1 MKAKK
6 LICVLLLATMLLG
19 ALASCKNDG
28 AGTTNTDEV
37 ISDTGVGTPT
47 ENTFDVPESL
57 DYDGYEFL
65 VLLTGNYRNNDFEV
79 EDASADVVEE
89 AKYKKNMFTE
99 DYLDII
105 IASEDVMYFGS
116 TGGSGPGYQK
126 FNESFSAGTYDYD
139 MGMIGAY
146 DCATLAY
153 SNLLFDLNKLPVLE
167 LENSWWDQNARQDL
181 SVMGRLFF
189 TSGDISLTYKMIT
202 NCILFN
208 KEMIRENSN
217 LANPYE
223 LVEND
228 NWTYDTFGR
237 EIKKVSV
244 DENGNG
250 TYDSE
255 DTFGL
260 LSWNDPV
267 LSMITASGEKIIS
280 ANNDGELEFT
290 LYTERADQ
298 ALRKYCEIL
307 FDSQH
312 AFNYQYG
319 TTSDKWDPT
328 RYAMFD
334 EGRAL
339 YYLTCF
345 CTIEDHRNMET
356 DFGVLPF
363 PKYDENQDRYYHTDT
378 PFHTQYVCTPI
389 LVEEEERTGA
399 ILETLAYYSKEYMTP
414 AYYQKT
420 LVGTYFRDDESAAML
435 DLIFSTYC
443 YDLGVYYNVQ
453 SINNRLVAMLDSRQ
467 YTFAS
472 ICAGI
477 NRVAKEQIK
486 DINEKFSSFE

>member
-19 ALASCKNDG
+19 ALASCNNN
-28 AGTTNTDEV
+28 TTSP
-37 ISDTGVGTPT
+37 SDTTSDIGDQITG
-47 ENTFDVPESL
+47 EIGGDNFAVPESL

-65 VLLTGNYRNNDFEV
+65 ALLTGNYRNNDFEI

-105 IASEDVMYFGS
+105 INYEDVMYFGS

-126 FNESFSAGTYDYD
+126 FNESFSAGSYDYD
-139 MGMIGAY
+139 IGMIGAY

-153 SNLLFDLNKLPVLE
+153 SNLLFDLNELPNLN

-181 SVMGRLFF
+181 SVQGRLFF
-189 TSGDISLTYKMIT
+189 TSGDIGLTYKMVT

-208 KEMIRENSN
+208 KEMIRENPS
-217 LANPYE
+217 LKNPYE

-228 NWTYDTFGR
+228 NWTYDTFGQ

-260 LSWNDPV
+260 LAWNDPV
-267 LSMITASGEKIIS
+267 LSMITASGEKVIS

-319 TTSDKWDPT
+319 TSSAQWDPT

-345 CTIEDHRNMET
+345 CTIEDHRNMKT

-363 PKYDENQDRYYHTDT
+363 PKFDENQDRYYHTDT
-378 PFHTQYVCTPI
+378 PFHTQYACAPI
-389 LVEEEERTGA
+389 LIEEEERTGA
-399 ILETLAYYSKEYMTP
+399 ILETLAYYSKQYLTP
-414 AYYQKT
+414 AYYEKT
-420 LVGTYFRDDESAAML
+420 LVGTYFRDDESAEML

-443 YDLGVYYNVQ
+443 YDLGVYYNVA
-453 SINNRLVAMLDSRQ
+453 SINNRLVAMLDTRQ

-477 NRVAKEQIK
+477 NKTAKEQIK
-486 DINEKFSSFE
+486 EINENFASFE